1 MQPPVRAEE
10 LFIEATLLSHPL
22 ESEEYSM
29 FNVPWKK
36 QYDIWRHGD
45 ELIANATSPR
55 DFEVAIMQLQRAVEQ
70 RDTILEQSYQFKTC
84 PWFGKGLSHYA
95 IMAELGIIRP
105 SLKDPLRQLRNRIAH
120 EVNDVV
126 LERKQC
132 EHLSDT
138 AWYYL
143 KATDLITRQCA
154 AKLTLHCG
162 EDDPHYTLL
171 TFEFTPRLWVVSITG
186 NIPDRHLL
194 SKRSPDALSVT
205 AASARFENYRGVQ
218 HCKFRGSLT
227 GPEALCQRILQTFFE
242 EAV

>member
-55 DFEVAIMQLQRAVEQ
+55 DFEVAIMHLQGAVEQ

-132 EHLSDT
+132 RWEDRRVLFRSGLSHYAIMAELGIIRPSLKDPLRQLRNRIAHEVNDVVLERKQCEHLSD
-138 AWYYL
+138 
-143 KATDLITRQCA
+143 R
-154 AKLTLHCG
+154 
-162 EDDPHYTLL
+162 
-171 TFEFTPRLWVVSITG
+171 
-186 NIPDRHLL
+186 
-194 SKRSPDALSVT
+194 
-205 AASARFENYRGVQ
+205 
-218 HCKFRGSLT
+218 
-227 GPEALCQRILQTFFE
+227 
-242 EAV
+242 